1 MWRLVLKNLFRNQR
15 RTLLTFFSVAVSLFL
30 LSSLSIVYVALSKPI
45 EGVENV
51 PLLMV
56 RRLAGIVF
64 PLPSSYQARIKAVP
78 GVVAT
83 CKVNWFG
90 GYWVDPSNQLASF
103 AVDPDSVFAVQMA
116 SKISPEQLRA
126 FQNERTA
133 AVAGKGL
140 IDKYHWKIGDRIT
153 ILGSP
158 YGVSPELV
166 LRGIFTAGPDDS
178 LFFHWDYLN
187 EMMGRLNIAGMY
199 WVRVDHPEAAPRV
212 AQTIDRMFRNTDAE
226 TKSESL
232 SAFLLGFVSMLGN
245 VRGIILLIGSA
256 VTFATLLIVANT
268 MAMAIRE
275 RVSEAAVMR
284 ALGFRAA
291 HIFGLFVS
299 ESLLLTVGGGLAG
312 VAVAKLLFD
321 LLAMRQIG
329 QFVPADLRMRP
340 ATTLLCL
347 LLSIIMAFLASGGP
361 AYRAA
366 RRNIAEALRF
376 VG

>member
-1 MWRLVLKNLFRNQR
+1 MWRLVLKNLLRNRR
-15 RTLLTFFSVAVSLFL
+15 RTLLTFFSVTVSLFL
-30 LSSLSIVYVALSKPI
+30 LSSLAIVYVALSKPF

-56 RRLAGIVF
+56 RRLAGIVL
-64 PLPSSYQARIKAVP
+64 PLPSSYQARIKTVP
-78 GVVAT
+78 GVVAIS
-83 CKVNWFG
+83 KVNWFG
-90 GYWVDPSNQLASF
+90 GYWVDPSNQLSSF
-103 AVDPDSVFAVQMA
+103 AVDADSVFAVQMA
-116 SKISPEQLRA
+116 SKISPGQLQA

-153 ILGSP
+153 LLGSP

-166 LRGIFTAGPDDS
+166 LRGIFTGGPDDS

-187 EMMGRLNIAGMY
+187 EMLGRLNFAGLY
-199 WVRVDHPEAAPRV
+199 WVRVDPPEVAPRV
-212 AQTIDRMFRNTDAE
+212 GQAIDQMFRNTDAE

-245 VRGIILLIGSA
+245 VRSIILLIGAA

-291 HIFGLFVS
+291 HILGLFVG
-299 ESLLLTVGGGLAG
+299 ESLILTVGGGLAG
-312 VAVAKLLFD
+312 IAGAKVLFD
-321 LLAMRQIG
+321 LLAMRAIG

-340 ATTLLCL
+340 ATILLCL
-347 LLSIIMAFLASGGP
+347 LLSIIMALLASGWP

-366 RRNIAEALRF
+366 RRNIAQALRF